1 MSYSP
6 NLSTY
11 HPKRDSGG
19 TGESTAGKFFSLPA
33 HPSSLM
39 RDSNGTGGSAA
50 GEVVFSPA
58 HKLSLVHDS
67 NGIGGSA
74 ASEFE
79 FPPAHTLSLV
89 RDSDD
94 TRDFLFTPAHPSFEA
109 PF

>member
-1 MSYSP
+1 MSLSP

-11 HPKRDSGG
+11 HPRRDSDS
-19 TGESTAGKFFSLPA
+19 TGESTAGKFLSLPA
-33 HPSSLM
+33 HPSSLV

-58 HKLSLVHDS
+58 HKLSLV
-67 NGIGGSA
+67 
-74 ASEFE
+74 
-79 FPPAHTLSLV
+79 

-94 TRDFLFTPAHPSFEA
+94 TRDFLSTPAHPSFEA